1 MRPKDTHTQTVL
13 KGMRCALKH
22 TELTKKTLTTPSFFF
37 LIMSIDLMISAL
49 RQGKTGEQILSI
61 LDAIT
66 SDSDANADA
75 AQDAQF
81 VYAPILQQ
89 NVPTLEEIAF

>member
-1 MRPKDTHTQTVL
+1 
-13 KGMRCALKH
+13 MRCALK
-22 TELTKKTLTTPSFFF
+22 TFTTPSFFF
-37 LIMSIDLMISAL
+37 LIMSTDLMISAL

-66 SDSDANADA
+66 SGDDDTDT

-81 VYAPILQQ
+81 VYAPILRQH
-89 NVPTLEEIAF
+89 VPTLEEIAF